1 MTTGSTVARGSA
13 VEGPLLQVKGLR
25 KAFPGRRTRL
35 GRRGPGVAAV
45 KDVSFDVAA
54 GRCLA
59 IVGES
64 GAGKSTVGRLVLR
77 LVEPDSGSIVL
88 DGTDVRALRGEALR
102 AMRTNAQM
110 IFQDPFGSLNPRVS
124 IGESVGEPLLVHFGT
139 PAQERRRTTRELLD
153 RVGVPA
159 SYTERFPG
167 ELSGG
172 QLQRVAI
179 ARALTLRPRLLVCD
193 EPVAALDVSV
203 QAQVLNLMGELR
215 RELGL
220 TYVFISHD
228 LSLVEVVADRVL
240 VMRRGEIVEEG
251 TIDDVYGDPKHPYT
265 QELIAAIPV
274 PVPRRASSPGRHAPR
289 RSVGG

>member
-1 MTTGSTVARGSA
+1 MTEAGRPA
-13 VEGPLLQVKGLR
+13 LLQVADLR
-25 KAFPGRRTRL
+25 KTFPGRRTLL
-35 GRRGPGVAAV
+35 GRREPGVAAV
-45 KDVSFDVAA
+45 AGISFDVAA
-54 GRCLA
+54 GECLA
-59 IVGES
+59 VVGES

-77 LVEPDSGSIVL
+77 LIEPDAGRIVL

-102 AMRTNAQM
+102 AIRKDVQM
-110 IFQDPFGSLNPRVS
+110 IFQDPFGSLDPRVA
-124 IGESVGEPLLVHFGT
+124 IGESVAEPLLVHFGT
-139 PAQERRRTTRELLD
+139 PAAERARTARELLD

-159 SYTERFPG
+159 GYVDRFPA

-179 ARALTLRPRLLVCD
+179 ARALSLRPKLIVCD

-220 TYVFISHD
+220 SYLFISHD

-240 VMRRGEIVEEG
+240 VMRRGEVVEEG
-251 TIDDVYGDPKHPYT
+251 TISAVYRSPQHLYT
-265 QELIAAIPV
+265 QELLAAIPA
-274 PVPRRASSPGRHAPR
+274 PVPRRVRTPLA
-289 RSVGG
+289 VGGRLNSAGR

>member
-13 VEGPLLQVKGLR
+13 AEGPLLQVKGLR

>member
-1 MTTGSTVARGSA
+1 MTTGSTVAWGSA